1 MRACRSAQFYL
12 GTTRLQLEHKG
23 GADHIVTSI
32 ANVVPAFGFIGI
44 PVIGWLL
51 DRMGYGITLA
61 TINFLGVLASFFQAM
76 PSVWFQVG
84 PCLFPESSDTCKR
97 LAWHYHVLPDGR
109 LAHGCQQKFSIQL
122 EQSQLWEA
130 CDCREGNVQ
139 RFHLFR
145 PRERILST
153 SHGLAVQ
160 STSYSVCHSFA
171 ALSAWLQSGC

>member
-1 MRACRSAQFYL
+1 MQFYL

-84 PCLFPESSDTCKR
+84 QGLFPESSDLCR
-97 LAWHYHVLPDGR
+97 GR
-109 LAHGCQQKFSIQL
+109 
-122 EQSQLWEA
+122 
-130 CDCREGNVQ
+130 
-139 RFHLFR
+139 
-145 PRERILST
+145 
-153 SHGLAVQ
+153 HGLSCLA
-160 STSYSVCHSFA
+160 
-171 ALSAWLQSGC
+171 